1 MKKPHIKIFTDDD
14 DDDNDDNYDVSDD
27 DECNLLTICKTIS
40 IDTANVSVFFNIVS
54 LNSID
59 ISQSIIWNKQE
70 S

>member
-1 MKKPHIKIFTDDD
+1 MKKPHSKIYTD
-14 DDDNDDNYDVSDD
+14 DDDNDGNYDVSDD

>member
-1 MKKPHIKIFTDDD
+1 MKKPHIKIYTD
-14 DDDNDDNYDVSDD
+14 DDDNDGNYDVSDD
-27 DECNLLTICKTIS
+27 DECNFSTICKTIS
-40 IDTANVSVFFNIVS
+40 IDTTNVSVFFNIVS